1 MRGCRSRERVRNAP
15 CEKCALPIKHAC
27 VGDVS
32 ATCCS
37 CVSRGSNCVEMI
49 MRIIPKILIALG
61 FLSLGGCV
69 VAPVGPPAGVY
80 VGPQVVAA
88 PYVAVSPYY
97 YGWYGPHYYY
107 GRRW

>member
-1 MRGCRSRERVRNAP
+1 MR
-15 CEKCALPIKHAC
+15 L
-27 VGDVS
+27 
-32 ATCCS
+32 
-37 CVSRGSNCVEMI
+37 
-49 MRIIPKILIALG
+49 IPKILITLG

-88 PYVAVSPYY
+88 PYVAVTPYY
-97 YGWYGPHYYY
+97 YGWYGPRYYY